1 MDRSQLRTLLAAGP
15 SRRFSVLEA
24 TRQLEAA
31 RRSDELL
38 FKTPFLNRA
47 VFFKHLDLRARD
59 HVDTFAGQ
67 DRRPVHTLIFLPYD
81 PDRPGDGGEAM
92 IYNRANLRRLHA
104 SRTNSSGRAT
114 SELMEDEAVLDVL
127 DEMPALNPFL
137 MRESFERAGR
147 PLPEAY
153 LTLDGAVLHRLQ
165 RRLYRRVRPLVL
177 AAFGAS
183 GEDVGDALDNV
194 VEAFMRPGK
203 TGKLRQLGA
212 ALRVDP
218 DKTPEVLGAWVSI
231 AFFEDELARLKPSIH
246 GFAHW
251 LAHAGAGLDALGHA
265 DRRELVDRLSRLRA
279 SVRSAWREVRDILDA
294 YQRSY
299 NALVFEDDP
308 QPFVAFLQRCRE
320 NYWKIGDLFGRFE
333 QATHAWQRH
342 TSAFGGGPLPI
353 QLLDEFLR
361 FQERTFLAGEVND
374 LLDLFQPTAVTAG
387 PGEAPPLP
395 RGALPF

>member
-1 MDRSQLRTLLAAGP
+1 
-15 SRRFSVLEA
+15 
-24 TRQLEAA
+24 
-31 RRSDELL
+31 
-38 FKTPFLNRA
+38 LNRA
-47 VFFKHLDLRARD
+47 VFFKHLDLRLRD

-92 IYNRANLRRLHA
+92 IYSRANLRRLHA
-104 SRTNSSGRAT
+104 SRTNSGGRLT

-147 PLPEAY
+147 PLAEAY
-153 LTLDGAVLHRLQ
+153 LTLDGAALHRLQ

-183 GEDVGDALDNV
+183 DQDVGDALDNV

-203 TGKLRQLGA
+203 TGKLRQLGT

-218 DKTPEVLGAWVSI
+218 DKTPAVLGAWVSI

-265 DRRELVDRLSRLRA
+265 DRRELVERLSRLRA
-279 SVRSAWREVRDILDA
+279 SVRAAWREVRDLLEV
-294 YQRSY
+294 YQQSY
-299 NALVFEDDP
+299 KALVFEDDP

-342 TSAFGGGPLPI
+342 TSAFGSGPLPI

-361 FQERTFLAGEVND
+361 FLERTFLAGDADE
-374 LLDLFQPTAVTAG
+374 LLDLFQPTPAAAD
-387 PGEAPPLP
+387 PGKAPPLP